1 MVNTEVTVKYL
12 KMTVS
17 SKIER
22 IKLFYPVNTVKDID
36 VELANFQETR
46 IRRKKVVKLKFFWL
60 VKI

>member
-1 MVNTEVTVKYL
+1 MINTEVLAKYL
-12 KMTVS
+12 NKSVT

-36 VELANFQETR
+36 VESANFQETR
-46 IRRKKVVKLKFFWL
+46 IRRKKVVKSKFFWL

>member
-1 MVNTEVTVKYL
+1 
-12 KMTVS
+12 MTVT